1 MATITLTTEEYAALV
16 ADRDALRGECDG
28 LRGEV
33 RTLKVE
39 VSLLEERLKAHL
51 RKLFDAK
58 SEARGSEQKDMF
70 FVSVKPPAFFN
81 RSRNSRT
88 MPPFSTA
95 RRIGHGRNKGL
106 GR

>member
-1 MATITLTTEEYAALV
+1 MATITLTSEEYAALV

-70 FVSVKPPAFFN
+70 FNEVEALAPAGTPVAEEATVDIDVPAHT
-81 RSRNSRT
+81 RKKR
-88 MPPFSTA
+88 
-95 RRIGHGRNKGL
+95 GR
-106 GR
+106 

>member
-1 MATITLTTEEYAALV
+1 MATITLTSEEYAALV

-51 RKLFDAK
+51 RKLF
-58 SEARGSEQKDMF
+58 
-70 FVSVKPPAFFN
+70 VSVYLSALLPDGQ
-81 RSRNSRT
+81 R
-88 MPPFSTA
+88 
-95 RRIGHGRNKGL
+95 
-106 GR
+106 